1 MEQSKKFS
9 YKLAAFR
16 KSVSGFVSA
25 LDIDLRQFNPEITD
39 VIKNGQIQKFE
50 ICAELT
56 WKVLKFYLDQFHGI
70 DAKSPKETIKEV
82 YLIELI
88 NEAEYELLLDMLK
101 DRNRLCHE
109 YRKEYFEEIIQRLII
124 YRDLLV
130 EILSRIDTQ
139 DARRKT

>member
-16 KSVSGFVSA
+16 NSVSGFVSA
-25 LDIDLRQFNPEITD
+25 LNIDLKQFTPEITD

-70 DAKSPKETIKEV
+70 DTKSPKETIKEV

-101 DRNRLCHE
+101 DRNRLSHE
-109 YRKEYFEEIIQRLII
+109 YRKEYFEEIIQRLIK
-124 YRDLLV
+124 YRDLLL
-130 EILSRIDTQ
+130 EILPRIDHEP
-139 DARRKT
+139 R

>member
-16 KSVSGFVSA
+16 NSVSGFVSA
-25 LDIDLRQFNPEITD
+25 LNIDLKQFNPEITD

-101 DRNRLCHE
+101 DRNRLSHE
-109 YRKEYFEEIIQRLII
+109 YKQEYFEEIIQRLAG
-124 YRDLLV
+124 YRDLLLAV
-130 EILSRIDTQ
+130 LSRIDVQTS
-139 DARRKT
+139 